1 MYGKSGDFLYAQS
14 GGGERGIVFEPDL
27 MAVLGRRL
35 LRERA
40 PALIAEACAW
50 SVGLSDQP
58 YCQLRSDR
66 VVPGGGTLG
75 ARAESG
81 LPLSGDDAGR
91 LELGDARPGS
101 FQDALNALAPD
112 GTVVA
117 DRFDTEVLEPFVRDT
132 CVAAAERARRT
143 RPAAWRELLDEL
155 GEDDDSDLADV
166 VRAGEWEAPLR
177 TEAEQLVLAALA
189 AMPLIEVEAEGLPL
203 SLVRAAEA
211 ETRRA
216 ATPSP
221 GTGEPVGLSGALF
234 LARTAVQ
241 QAGLP
246 SPVPEELAERLL
258 DTLLAQG
265 LEPGEIPGVM
275 AHLPV
280 APATAARV
288 GTMLDTRDGL
298 T

>member
-1 MYGKSGDFLYAQS
+1 M
-14 GGGERGIVFEPDL
+14 FEPDL

-40 PALIAEACAW
+40 PALIAETCAW

-58 YCQLRSDR
+58 YCLLRGER

-75 ARAESG
+75 LRAETG
-81 LPLSGDDAGR
+81 LPLSGEDAGR

-112 GTVVA
+112 GSVLA
-117 DRFDTEVLEPFVRDT
+117 DRFDAEVLEPFVRDT

-143 RPAAWRELLDEL
+143 RPDAWRELLDEL

-166 VRAGEWEAPLR
+166 VRAGEWESSLR

-211 ETRRA
+211 EIRRA
-216 ATPSP
+216 TAPP
-221 GTGEPVGLSGALF
+221 PAPAEPAGLSGALF

-246 SPVPEELAERLL
+246 SPVPEALAERLL

-265 LEPGEIPGVM
+265 LEADEVPAVL
-275 AHLPV
+275 AQLPV
-280 APATAARV
+280 EPATAARV
-288 GTMLDTRDGL
+288 GEVLTRREGL
-298 T
+298 A

>member
-1 MYGKSGDFLYAQS
+1 MTT
-14 GGGERGIVFEPDL
+14 VFEPDL

-40 PALIAEACAW
+40 PVLIAETCAW

-58 YCQLRSDR
+58 YCLMRSGR

-75 ARAESG
+75 ARAETG

-101 FQDALNALAPD
+101 FQDVLNALAPD
-112 GTVVA
+112 GGVVA
-117 DRFDTEVLEPFVRDT
+117 DRFDAEVLEPFVRDT
-132 CVAAAERARRT
+132 CVAAAEQARRT
-143 RPAAWRELLDEL
+143 RPDAWRELLDEL

-189 AMPLIEVEAEGLPL
+189 TTPLIEIEAEGLPL
-203 SLVRAAEA
+203 SLVRAAEL

-216 ATPSP
+216 AAPP
-221 GTGEPVGLSGALF
+221 PAAAEPVGLSGALF
-234 LARTAVQ
+234 LARAALQ
-241 QAGLP
+241 EAGLP
-246 SPVPEELAERLL
+246 SPVPEPLAERLL
-258 DTLLAQG
+258 DTLLANG
-265 LEPGEIPGVM
+265 LEPEEIPGVLEQ
-275 AHLPV
+275 LPV
-280 APATAARV
+280 EPAAAARV
-288 GTMLDTRDGL
+288 GEALTRRGEPG
-298 T
+298 

>member
-1 MYGKSGDFLYAQS
+1 M
-14 GGGERGIVFEPDL
+14 FEPDL

-40 PALIAEACAW
+40 PALIAETCAW
-50 SVGLSDQP
+50 GVGLSDQP
-58 YCQLRSDR
+58 YFLLRGDR

-75 ARAESG
+75 ARAETG

-101 FQDALNALAPD
+101 FQDALNALTPD

-117 DRFDTEVLEPFVRDT
+117 DRFDAEVLEPFVRDT

-143 RPAAWRELLDEL
+143 HPAAWQELLDEL

-166 VRAGEWEAPLR
+166 VRAGEWESALR

-189 AMPLIEVEAEGLPL
+189 PMPLIEVEAEGLPL

-211 ETRRA
+211 EIRRA
-216 ATPSP
+216 A
-221 GTGEPVGLSGALF
+221 EPPPATAEPAGLSGALF
-234 LARTAVQ
+234 LARAAVQ
-241 QAGLP
+241 EAGLP
-246 SPVPEELAERLL
+246 SPVPEELAEPLL

-265 LEPGEIPGVM
+265 LEADEIPGVL
-275 AHLPV
+275 AQLPV
-280 APATAARV
+280 EPATAARV
-288 GTMLDTRDGL
+288 GEVLTRREGL
-298 T
+298 GG

>member
-1 MYGKSGDFLYAQS
+1 
-14 GGGERGIVFEPDL
+14 VFEPDL

-40 PALIAEACAW
+40 SALISETCAW

-58 YCQLRSDR
+58 YCQLRADR

-75 ARAESG
+75 ARAETG

-117 DRFDTEVLEPFVRDT
+117 DRFDVEVLEPFVRDT

-166 VRAGEWEAPLR
+166 VRAGEWESSLR
-177 TEAEQLVLAALA
+177 TEAEQLVLAALGPT
-189 AMPLIEVEAEGLPL
+189 PLIEVEAEGLPL
-203 SLVRAAEA
+203 SLVRAAETQ
-211 ETRRA
+211 TRRA
-216 ATPSP
+216 AAPAP
-221 GTGEPVGLSGALF
+221 ARDEPAGLSGALF

-246 SPVPEELAERLL
+246 SPVPEALAERLL

-265 LEPGEIPGVM
+265 LEPEEIPGVLEQ
-275 AHLPV
+275 LPV
-280 APATAARV
+280 APATVARV
-288 GTMLDTRDGL
+288 GEALAHRDGL
-298 T
+298 A